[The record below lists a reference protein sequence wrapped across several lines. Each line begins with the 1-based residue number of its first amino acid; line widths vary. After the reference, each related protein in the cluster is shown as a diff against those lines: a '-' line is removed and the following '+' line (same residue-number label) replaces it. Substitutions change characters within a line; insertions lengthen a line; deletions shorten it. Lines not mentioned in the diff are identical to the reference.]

1 MSKIAIII
9 LSDTNTIEAMGKVSN
24 AFMMASEAIEMGDE
38 LKIIFE
44 GAGSKWISQLETEDH
59 RLHTLYKEIKE
70 HVTGVCS
77 YCAQVFGATKQVE
90 NAGLKL
96 ISEYKQHP
104 SLRQLVH
111 DGFEVI
117 TF

>member
-1 MSKIAIII
+1 
-9 LSDTNTIEAMGKVSN
+9 
-24 AFMMASEAIEMGDE
+24 
-38 LKIIFE
+38 
-44 GAGSKWISQLETEDH
+44 
-59 RLHTLYKEIKE
+59 
-70 HVTGVCS
+70 
-77 YCAQVFGATKQVE
+77 VFGATKQVE